1 MDKLVHL
8 VEYAVLGLLA
18 GRAIRG
24 SFSGLSPVVIV
35 FATIGLGGMIGL
47 ADEIYQGF
55 VPGRQ
60 RDPLDW
66 IADVTAI
73 AVAALVVQLAFPR
86 RTGGAGRSAVNP
98 SR

>member
-1 MDKLVHL
+1 
-8 VEYAVLGLLA
+8 
-18 GRAIRG
+18 
-24 SFSGLSPVVIV
+24 
-35 FATIGLGGMIGL
+35 MIGL

-60 RDPLDW
+60 RDPFDW

-86 RTGGAGRSAVNP
+86 RTGGAENSAVNP